1 MTNPL
6 LRRLSRD
13 FLLLDTVYS
22 YENYLNSPL
31 FMERM
36 LDDYER
42 VVDMGTRFC
51 TEWLTPMVDT
61 YGPVSLSC
69 GICFNCKGPHLW
81 NKWEGVAVDAIFHD
95 WVNSDTAPILLL
107 HDMDVNGLEYERII
121 SYAGSEVLCLS
132 WKPDGNNRA
141 AFYENVRTNASATQG
156 SKPLFITHGSKP
168 SDRADRMGRP
178 KAKRRD
184 WRRDAY
190 EPIFHTRRQLRP
202 QHIRMSQYFTLLDMC
217 RHVEAFASGEN
228 SVTPPELFHSR
239 LLDGARCVALV
250 LDDYVAAHGMMSV
263 VRGMLPT
270 SMADAHG
277 VPLHG
282 WTGVAAAGEGQ
293 MCVEVAVHHDYPDI
307 SGELLKDD
315 RVAASE
321 SWEDE
326 DSRYY
331 RLVIDYQEPTFIMS
345 SANHIERR

>member
-13 FLLLDTVYS
+13 FILLDTVYD
-22 YENYLNSPL
+22 YDNYQNPSL
-31 FMERM
+31 FIERLM
-36 LDDYER
+36 DDYDR

-51 TEWLTPMVDT
+51 TEWLSPLVDT
-61 YGPVSLSC
+61 YGPASLTS

-95 WVNSDTAPILLL
+95 WVNADTAPILML
-107 HDMDVNGLEYERII
+107 HDMDVSGVEYERII
-121 SYAGSEVLCLS
+121 SYAGSEVMCLA

-141 AFYENVRTNASATQG
+141 AFYENVRTNASAHHG

-168 SDRADRMGRP
+168 SDRADRLSRP
-178 KAKRRD
+178 KPKRKD
-184 WRRDAY
+184 WRREAY
-190 EPIFHTRRQLRP
+190 EPVFHTRKQLRP

-217 RHVEAFASGEN
+217 RHVDAFSGGQD
-228 SVTPPELFHSR
+228 VMAPAELFHTR
-239 LLDGARCVALV
+239 LLDGARRVALV
-250 LDDYVAAHGMMSV
+250 LDDYVAAHGSMSV
-263 VRGMLPT
+263 VRGMLPSDVAT
-270 SMADAHG
+270 ARG

-282 WTGVAAAGEGQ
+282 WAGVAALGTGQ
-293 MCVEVAVHHDYPDI
+293 LCVEVAVHHDYPDI
-307 SGELLKDD
+307 SGELVQDE

-331 RLVIDYQEPTFIMS
+331 RIIIDYAVPDMIMS
-345 SANHIERR
+345 SACHIERR